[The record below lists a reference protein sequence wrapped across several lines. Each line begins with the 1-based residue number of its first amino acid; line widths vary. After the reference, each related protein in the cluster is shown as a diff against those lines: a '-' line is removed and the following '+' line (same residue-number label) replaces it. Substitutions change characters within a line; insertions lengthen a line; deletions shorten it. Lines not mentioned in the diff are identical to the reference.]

1 MDTIGEII
9 TDFLLFEKI
18 PLFFMLNMFWKHFQT
33 SQYVDSDNC
42 IYVKYFR
49 FYCYSIVKQVF
60 NELCQEM
67 LINNDW
73 PYHNYVK
80 ILYFLFEKIS
90 LQKFPK
96 CNRSKLRVTVALWK
110 IL

>member
-18 PLFFMLNMFWKHFQT
+18 PLFFMLNMFWKHFQA

-73 PYHNYVK
+73 PYHN
-80 ILYFLFEKIS
+80 
-90 LQKFPK
+90 
-96 CNRSKLRVTVALWK
+96 
-110 IL
+110 